1 MKILVIN
8 TGSSSLKYQLFDMQ
22 ANPPVPLASGLAE
35 RIGDQTGILTY
46 KKHPGAP
53 GEQKIVQEG
62 PLPDHEIALRRS
74 IEFMTGPETGVIAD
88 VSDILAIG
96 HRIVSGGEYF
106 LKATVVED
114 WVEKG
119 IEACIPLAPLHNPS
133 HLVGIKVSQ
142 RLFPKAL
149 QVVVPDTAF
158 HQTMPPEV
166 FLYALPYKYYKEM
179 HIRRYGAH
187 GTSHLFVSKE
197 AAKFLGK
204 GPEEA
209 NLITLHLG
217 NGSSITAVKD
227 GKCLDTSMG
236 MTPLAGVIMGSRTGD
251 LDPAIPPF
259 IMRQTGMSPEAVD
272 DLMNKGSGFKG
283 LCGSGGHARR
293 APPGRRR
300 RRDGQAGPGH
310 VRVPQQEIHRL
321 LHGRDRQGGRPG
333 VHRGHRR
340 ERHHCPGQDLR
351 GPGAPGHHP
360 GPGQE
365 RGSRARH
372 PAHQHGRKPGGH
384 PGGAHQRGIGNSQPD
399 AGRVQEAGLI
409 RRGRERPDPQP
420 RLETTG
426 GPNARS
432 APEERA

>member
-8 TGSSSLKYQLFDMQ
+8 TGSSSLKYQLFDMA

-35 RIGDQTGILTY
+35 RIGEPTGALTY

-62 PLPDHEIALRRS
+62 PLPDHEIALQRS

-204 GPEEA
+204 GPDEA

-283 LCGSGGHARR
+283 LCGSGDM
-293 APPGRRR
+293 
-300 RRDGQAGPGH
+300 RD
-310 VRVPQQEIHRL
+310 IHRMAAEGDDMAKL
-321 LHGRDRQGGRPG
+321 ALAMFVYRNKKYIGSYMAVIGKVDALVFTAGIGENDTIARAKTCEGLEHLGIILDPAKN
-333 VHRGHRR
+333 
-340 ERHHCPGQDLR
+340 E
-351 GPGAPGHHP
+351 GP
-360 GPGQE
+360 E
-365 RGSRARH
+365 RG
-372 PAHQHGRKPGGH
+372 
-384 PGGAHQRGIGNSQPD
+384 
-399 AGRVQEAGLI
+399 I
-409 RRGRERPDPQP
+409 RRISTDASPVAILVVPTNEE
-420 RLETTG
+420 LEIASQTLDVFKKQG
-426 GPNARS
+426 
-432 APEERA
+432 